1 MELQSRIGACEDW
14 ERGDEGVEIVCVGA
28 KLIPH
33 AGRECR
39 ERERERVAGLVKILS
54 ALPRVF

>member
-28 KLIPH
+28 KLIPQ
-33 AGRECR
+33 AGL
-39 ERERERVAGLVKILS
+39 ERERESSSSRLG
-54 ALPRVF
+54 